1 MAITRT
7 CMTARVVS
15 CAALAGVLAACSPGG
30 NVAIGSGQK
39 PDPAT
44 VDFPIAYVKKTIP
57 DFTNEDLR
65 DMRTFFV
72 DAEVYVR
79 DRADSS
85 VPETNITAS
94 VTNNGQYDIRDLDVS
109 FDGTKLAFAMRGP
122 FVVNGDE
129 EDQPKW
135 AIWEYSFT
143 SKQLRR
149 VIGSNLSAAEGHDV
163 APHYLPSGD
172 IVFTST
178 RQRASKAVLI
188 DEGKAQF
195 EAQTE
200 DRREPAFVL
209 HAMRSDGGNQRQ
221 ISFNQSHDM
230 DPTVLQNGRILW
242 SRWDAFPGR
251 NGIHLYSANPDG
263 TDLQLLYGAL
273 SHLTGTNNTAIQ
285 FTKPREM
292 PNGEILALARPFNGT
307 DTGGDIVL
315 IDTRNYVENTQPLAA
330 SPSLTGPAQRIAT
343 GNDVRTVP
351 GLSPGGRFSAAF
363 PLWDGSGRIAVSWTQ
378 CRAQIGGQLRACTS
392 DVLADPAATEAPPL
406 YSLWMYDTV
415 ARAFL
420 PLQTPEPGVMITDVV
435 IAQPRTLPAVVL
447 DKQPGIDLNAD
458 WVSEN
463 VGVLDIRSV
472 YDLDGVDSATPNI
485 ATLANPALRTA
496 AQRPARFLR
505 IEKAVSLPDDQ
516 VRDIDQSGFGASNFM
531 REIIGYVPVEPD
543 GSVRAKV
550 PANVALI
557 ISALDQNARRI
568 TPVHRN
574 WLQVRPGEVR
584 SCNGCHVPN
593 AQTPKSHGRTG
604 LFNSI
609 WAGGN
614 GGSFPGADPTLTS
627 QSGETMAQTR
637 ARITCALGGQDK
649 CKSMLPSVD
658 VVFDDAW
665 TDPVVSGR
673 AKDASFAWRYAD
685 LTTLSPTSL
694 DCATR
699 WSATC
704 RIVINY
710 QQMLHPLW
718 SKPRLVGTVDRT
730 CTSCHSP
737 RDAANAIRVPAGQLD
752 LSDGPADDD
761 PDQFK
766 SYRELLFTD
775 NAQEVNMGA
784 LQDIQVVVGTD
795 PVTGLPITQGVPV
808 PASMAAGSAR
818 GSARFFSRMDPGGS
832 HAGDLNDAE
841 RRLLS
846 EWLDIGAQ
854 YYNNPFLAPVN

>member
-1 MAITRT
+1 MARTRT

-15 CAALAGVLAACSPGG
+15 CAALAAVLGACSPGG

-39 PDPAT
+39 ADPAT

-57 DFTNEDLR
+57 VMTNEDLR
-65 DMRTFFV
+65 NLRTFFV

-85 VPETNITAS
+85 VPEANITGS
-94 VTNNGQYDIRDLDVS
+94 VTNNGAYDIRDLEVS
-109 FDGTKLAFAMRGP
+109 FDGTRLAFAMRGP
-122 FVVNGDE
+122 RVPNARE
-129 EDQPKW
+129 ENQPKW
-135 AIWEYSFT
+135 AIWEYTFT

-149 VIGSNLSAAEGHDV
+149 VISSNLSAAEGHDV

-242 SRWDAFPGR
+242 SRWDAFPGK

-263 TDLQLLYGAL
+263 TDLQLQYGAL

-292 PNGEILALARPFNGT
+292 PNGDILALVRPFSGT
-307 DTGGDIVL
+307 DMGGDIVV

-343 GNDVRTVP
+343 GNDVRTIP

-363 PLWDGSGRIAVSWTQ
+363 PLWDGSGRIVVSWTQ

-392 DVLADPAATEAPPL
+392 DVLADPTATEAPPL

-420 PLQTPEPGVMITDVV
+420 PLQTPEAGVMITDMV
-435 IAQPRTLPAVVL
+435 IAQPRALPAVIL
-447 DKQPGIDLNAD
+447 DKLPGIDLNPD

-505 IEKAVSLPDDQ
+505 IEKAVSLPDRL

-531 REIIGYVPVEPD
+531 REIIGYVPIEPD

-557 ISALDQNARRI
+557 VSVLDQNARRI

-574 WLQVRPGEVR
+574 WLQVRPGEVLA
-584 SCNGCHVPN
+584 CNGCHVPN
-593 AQTPKSHGRTG
+593 AQAPKSHGRAG
-604 LFNSI
+604 LFASI
-609 WAGGN
+609 WSGGT
-614 GGSFPGADPTLTS
+614 GSAFPGADPTLTS

-637 ARITCALGGQDK
+637 SRITCALGGQDK
-649 CKSMLPSVD
+649 CKSLLPSVN

-673 AKDASFAWRYAD
+673 PKDASFAWRYAG
-685 LTTLSPTSL
+685 LTTLSPTTL

-710 QQMLHPLW
+710 ERMIHPLW
-718 SKPRLVGTVDRT
+718 SKPRINGAVDRT

-737 RDAANAIRVPAGQLD
+737 RDAANAIRVPASQLD

-761 PDQFK
+761 ADQFK

-795 PVTGLPITQGVPV
+795 PVTGLPITQPVTV

-818 GSARFFSRMDPGGS
+818 GSARFFSRMDSGGS